1 MEKKGIEQKKER
13 EEKAKAKESQEKGE
27 PGAGERKTEAE
38 DKRRASNRQVK
49 EKITAALFALLKEKP
64 LHEITVTEITGKA
77 QVARVSFY
85 RNYTSKEDVMVK
97 LVEDVLEL
105 FRAEIDPEAGEG
117 FYCYENVLRSFRYF
131 YQWREYFVDMYRSN
145 FAALLLESLNSF
157 HESVVG
163 TMPVGSIERYQ
174 LYLYMGALFDVAT
187 VWLQN
192 GAKESQEEMAA
203 MVCRALR
210 LPIHHEEPHLAK
222 DHEGE
227 SLQKGHPEDES
238 AEKTSVLEENG
249 GEKKGADKETGRK
262 KK

>member
-1 MEKKGIEQKKER
+1 MEKKKRNEGKKEKGR
-13 EEKAKAKESQEKGE
+13 EELEIGKMGEEEEKEKGAE
-27 PGAGERKTEAE
+27 HPEIAGSLIGPKNGTE
-38 DKRRASNRQVK
+38 DKRKASNRLVK
-49 EKITAALFALLKEKP
+49 EKITAALFSLLKEKP
-64 LHEITVTEITGKA
+64 LHEITVTEITQKA

-131 YQWREYFVDMYRSN
+131 YQWRDYFVDMYRSN

-163 TMPVGSIERYQ
+163 TMPAGSIERYQ
-174 LYLYMGALFDVAT
+174 LYLYIGALFDVAT

-203 MVCRALR
+203 MMCRALR
-210 LPIHHEEPHLAK
+210 L
-222 DHEGE
+222 
-227 SLQKGHPEDES
+227 
-238 AEKTSVLEENG
+238 SVLYDENG
-249 GEKKGADKETGRK
+249 GGKDKDQS
-262 KK
+262 